1 MELIIISGR
10 VGQDATIKDFNGN
23 QYTAFSIAVDDSYKN
38 TDGTKVEK
46 TNWYSCLK
54 SGAVLAPYIKKGQYL
69 TVTGKPQ
76 SKLFKDS
83 QGQHQIS
90 LNINVNQVDLGPSPA
105 ASTAPGIQTTYTPQ
119 EPYQAS
125 KSPQVQ
131 QPSGVDFI
139 KEVMDE
145 DLPF

>member
-1 MELIIISGR
+1 MELIIIAGR
-10 VGQDATIKDFNGN
+10 VGQDATIKEFNGN
-23 QYTAFSIAVDDSYKN
+23 QYTAFSLAVDDSYKN
-38 TDGTKVEK
+38 ADGTKVEK

-54 SGAVLAPYIKKGQYL
+54 SGTGLAPYIKKGQYL

-90 LNINVNQVDLGPSPA
+90 LNVNVNQVDLGPSP
-105 ASTAPGIQTTYTPQ
+105 STGQADQSATYTPR
-119 EPYQAS
+119 EPYQTAS
-125 KSPQVQ
+125 NPVKHNHPDSNNSQKAE
-131 QPSGVDFI
+131 D
-139 KEVMDE
+139 D